1 MKAVR
6 TLLARHG
13 GPSPAPTRA
22 HRPHARAAVLLE
34 VLLALALFVVASAI
48 VTASLNAS
56 LRSLDRQRLH
66 LHAANLAAS
75 TLAEIQLGSR
85 PPTPAPA
92 QPLPTPLDAWSVEV
106 APHDTPPDFSGSEPL
121 DHVQVIVRHRSEPIV
136 QRLSLRLAPVAA
148 PTLPGP
154 EASLAP

>member
-1 MKAVR
+1 MKAAHPV
-6 TLLARHG
+6 LARH
-13 GPSPAPTRA
+13 TQ
-22 HRPHARAAVLLE
+22 AAVLLE
-34 VLLALALFVVASAI
+34 VLLALALFVVASAM

-92 QPLPTPLDAWSVEV
+92 QPLPTPLDAWSVEIT
-106 APHDTPPDFSGSEPL
+106 PHDAPPDFSGSQPL
-121 DHVQVIVRHRSEPIV
+121 DHIQVIVRHRSEPIV
-136 QRLSLRLAPVAA
+136 QRLSLRLAPVTALA
-148 PTLPGP
+148 LPGAEP
-154 EASLAP
+154 PPAP